1 LSVIF
6 PISPP
11 LVLQIP
17 LLAATAGVVLV
28 LYGTVE
34 DIQTLL
40 SHSLNISE
48 HVIGDVYSVG

>member
-1 LSVIF
+1 
-6 PISPP
+6 
-11 LVLQIP
+11 
-17 LLAATAGVVLV
+17 V

>member
-1 LSVIF
+1 
-6 PISPP
+6 
-11 LVLQIP
+11 
-17 LLAATAGVVLV
+17 V

-48 HVIGDVYSVG
+48 HVIVFDVSLGIPHANI